1 MTRDRFIE
9 CLEWLHWDTDMLAV
23 ILECDQALTEAYAL
37 GFEDVPPKLAAW
49 LTVLAAAH
57 EAAEEGKPRGLRGK
71 GYRGESNC

>member
-1 MTRDRFIE
+1 MTPARFIE
-9 CLEWLHWDTDMLAV
+9 CLDLLHWDSDMLAV

-57 EAAEEGKPRGLRGK
+57 EAAEEGRPRGLRGK
-71 GYRGESNC
+71 RYAGLIN